1 MDERHYRG
9 RKKPLPIGD
18 VYAFPLGNGRFGA
31 CRVIREGTAKERNV
45 GEFIVVACAYVGDAP
60 PHIDHPDLRT
70 LLPLTHHAHGKMRRK
85 FVGAWV
91 NGPPPKMFLRVG
103 NIPPSEADLAADV
116 LHYVVWSAIT
126 QEVLAEWRWA
136 HDREAVMAE
145 DLAEATAA
153 EKRRAEANRAKAAI
167 TLDSFQKRKLF
178 ADWEGHVPRKM
189 ITAARMVIKE
199 TAAKLVALGPKLP
212 RRKARAILRDCI
224 VAFNELDE
232 ANDHWIET
240 TEREDIVDA
249 FDILARLA
257 GFADEPELADEWRD
271 W

>member
-1 MDERHYRG
+1 MDQRHYRG

-18 VYAFPLGNGRFGA
+18 VYAFPLG
-31 CRVIREGTAKERNV
+31 
-45 GEFIVVACAYVGDAP
+45 
-60 PHIDHPDLRT
+60 
-70 LLPLTHHAHGKMRRK
+70 
-85 FVGAWV
+85 
-91 NGPPPKMFLRVG
+91 
-103 NIPPSEADLAADV
+103 
-116 LHYVVWSAIT
+116 
-126 QEVLAEWRWA
+126 LAEWRWA
-136 HDREAVMAE
+136 HDGAAVMAE
-145 DLAEATAA
+145 DAVEATAA
-153 EKRRAEANRAKAAI
+153 EARQADANRANGAI
-167 TLDSFQKRKLF
+167 TLESFQKRKLF

-189 ITAARMVIKE
+189 IAAARKLVKE
-199 TAAKLVALGPKLP
+199 TAARLAALGPKLP
-212 RRKARAILRDCI
+212 RRKARAILRDCV

>member
-1 MDERHYRG
+1 MPRQ
-9 RKKPLPIGD
+9 
-18 VYAFPLGNGRFGA
+18 
-31 CRVIREGTAKERNV
+31 
-45 GEFIVVACAYVGDAP
+45 
-60 PHIDHPDLRT
+60 
-70 LLPLTHHAHGKMRRK
+70 M
-85 FVGAWV
+85 VGAWV
-91 NGPPPKMFLRVG
+91 NGPPPKTFVRVG
-103 NIPPSEADLAADV
+103 HIPPSEADLAADV

-126 QEVLAEWRWA
+126 EQVLAEWRWA
-136 HDREAVMAE
+136 HDREAVMAD
-145 DLAEATAA
+145 DLANAAAA
-153 EKRRAEANRAKAAI
+153 EQRQAEANRAKAAI
-167 TLDSFQKRKLF
+167 TLASFQKRMLF

-189 ITAARMVIKE
+189 IVAARKVMKE
-199 TAAKLVALGPKLP
+199 TAARLAALGPTPP
-212 RRKARAILRDCI
+212 RRKARAILRDCV